1 MLVKTRRSQ
10 AVLLA
15 STLTSHW
22 IKHMDLAGPILE
34 YQLLFPEGR
43 AMVSS
48 EPGTGSQW
56 NEDAVACHIT

>member
-22 IKHMDLAGPILE
+22 IKRMDLAGPILE
-34 YQLLFPEGR
+34 CQLMFPEGR

-48 EPGTGSQW
+48 EPGTGS
-56 NEDAVACHIT
+56 